1 MCVEPT
7 IFLFTYHI
15 LFKIYLDQFNPSQQN
30 TKVCRFK
37 KQWREEKQNKEQN
50 DIHAF
55 YHILFEIYLDQFNP
69 SQQNTKVWATI
80 LFYISHNFYSSVDLY
95 YLMPN
100 TTPWGLDGPTD
111 SS

>member
-1 MCVEPT
+1 
-7 IFLFTYHI
+7 
-15 LFKIYLDQFNPSQQN
+15 LDQFNPSQQN

-69 SQQNTKVWATI
+69 SQQNTKV
-80 LFYISHNFYSSVDLY
+80 
-95 YLMPN
+95 
-100 TTPWGLDGPTD
+100 
-111 SS
+111 